1 MAKALPKDG
10 ELVIATIKKIFP
22 YGAFCS
28 LDEYDDGE
36 AFLHVSEIAPRWIK
50 NIHEHVKEGQKII
63 AKVYRY
69 VPEKNQIDLTLK
81 RVTESE
87 KVWKREHYRRTKRG
101 IKLLEIAAKRLKKEK
116 DKFSEEMTKEM
127 DAAFGSVY
135 GAFEALSFD
144 TANARKKLDKIPEK
158 TLKVLE
164 TIAQENIKKQKVSI
178 SRNVKLECFEPDGV
192 KRIREVMGSLKSS
205 KVGLSVKYIS
215 APIYRIE
222 IESDDYKKAE
232 KELNHLIDT
241 IKQRMGKCKYGI
253 EVMSEEK

>member
-1 MAKALPKDG
+1 MSNTLPNEG

-28 LDEYDDGE
+28 LDEYGDAE

-69 VPEKNQIDLTLK
+69 VPDKNQIDLTLK

-87 KVWKREHYRRTKRG
+87 RVWKREQYRRNKRG
-101 IKLLEIAAKRLKKEK
+101 EKLLEIAAKALKK
-116 DKFSEEMTKEM
+116 DRVKFSEEMTKEM
-127 DAAFGSVY
+127 TDAFGSVY
-135 GAFEALSFD
+135 NAFEALSFD
-144 TANARKKLDKIPEK
+144 TAKAREKLDKVPEK
-158 TLKVLE
+158 TLKTLE
-164 TIAQENIKKQKVSI
+164 TIAKENIKKQRVNI
-178 SRNVKLECFEPDGV
+178 SRNLKLECFEPDGV
-192 KRIREVMGSLKSS
+192 KRIKDVLGSLKPD
-205 KVGLSVKYIS
+205 KVEMSVKYIG

-232 KELNHLIDT
+232 KELNHILEE
-241 IKQRMGKCKYGI
+241 IKRGMGKCKYRI
-253 EVMSEEK
+253 EVLSEDK